1 VKVTALEVPAD
12 VVMTTATE
20 PDVGE
25 SGGTVT
31 VHVVCV
37 GQMVGAT

>member
-1 VKVTALEVPAD
+1 MEVPAD
-12 VVMTTATE
+12 VVIATGAE

-25 SGGTVT
+25 PDGTVT
-31 VHVVCV
+31 VHVVCE

>member
-12 VVMTTATE
+12 VVIATGTE

-25 SGGTVT
+25 PDGTVT
-31 VHVVCV
+31 VHVDWE
-37 GQMVGAT
+37 GQMVAAT